1 MHTMHI
7 NAGTSLMSKKS
18 TSGCSEKLFFRFQ
31 PEVELKKWLNQ
42 IDEDLI
48 YPGR

>member
-7 NAGTSLMSKKS
+7 NALISLYQKNQLPVVAKS
-18 TSGCSEKLFFRFQ
+18 YFFRFQ